1 MSEKIAQHLLL
12 PIYVMIEGSVP
23 CGAGML
29 KPQLLRP
36 GLSGEFM
43 GCAMAPGCCR
53 LLGGFEELFEEPAAC
68 CLWSVSIWC

>member
-12 PIYVMIEGSVP
+12 PIYAMIEGSVP

-29 KPQLLRP
+29 KPRLLLWP

-43 GCAMAPGCCR
+43 GCAMAPGCCG
-53 LLGGFEELFEEPAAC
+53 LSGGFEELFEELFKEPAPC
-68 CLWSVSIWC
+68 